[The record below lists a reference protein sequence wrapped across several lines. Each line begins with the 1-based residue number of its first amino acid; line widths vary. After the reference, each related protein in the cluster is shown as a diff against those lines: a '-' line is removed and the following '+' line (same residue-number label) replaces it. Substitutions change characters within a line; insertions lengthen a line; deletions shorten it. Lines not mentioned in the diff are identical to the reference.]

1 MSEELT
7 QDDDMDLEINILR
20 ATENLGYDQVKYR
33 GASENTG
40 ENERL
45 REGNNESAIFDI
57 GDHEEGDE
65 FTKWDDEESTARAS
79 GGGSSS
85 SQEPP
90 VHQRFDDDDEDNAH
104 IEQEIS
110 KLN

>member
-20 ATENLGYDQVKYR
+20 ASENLGYDQVKYR
-33 GASENTG
+33 GASDNAG
-40 ENERL
+40 EIERL
-45 REGNNESAIFDI
+45 REGNESAIFDI
-57 GDHEEGDE
+57 GDHEDGDE

-79 GGGSSS
+79 GGGSSG

-90 VHQRFDDDDEDNAH
+90 VQQR
-104 IEQEIS
+104 
-110 KLN
+110 